1 MSYYFSARSLIASI
15 INLMSEII
23 NVIGGGLAGVEAAW
37 QAARL
42 GVKVRLYE
50 MRPVQQ
56 TPAHRT
62 DKLAEIVCSN
72 SLKTD
77 EPGTAPYLLKEE
89 LRRGR
94 SLVME
99 AAAATR
105 VPAGAAL
112 SVDRIKFAE
121 LITERI
127 KAHPNIEIVREEV
140 RAIVSIGTTPSAQ
153 SGHPS
158 SEQEGRSQS
167 SPPVLGGVS
176 AASADGVVA
185 LHKEPLH
192 NGVAAETDSYF
203 ASAPLLNKEGSLDDV
218 WIIATGPLT
227 SDSLTESIMKF
238 TGDDQLYFYD
248 AIAPIVAAD
257 SIDMSIAFKAARYGK
272 GGDDYINCPMDRE
285 QYETFINE
293 LLAAKSVPLKRFEE
307 TRWFE
312 SCLPI
317 EEIAR
322 RGVDTLR
329 FGPMKPKGL
338 PDPKTG
344 YEPYACVQLR
354 QENLMADA
362 YGLVGFQNHL
372 RYGEQARVLRL
383 IPGLENAEFLQFGQ
397 IHRNTFINSPKI
409 LNEDLSTRTNPNL
422 FFAGQITGVEGY
434 VESVATGWIA
444 GINAVR
450 TLRGQPLLTAPPT
463 SAIGAL
469 CRYVSNVETKNFQP
483 VNITFGLLEP
493 LPVEL
498 RKKHRNKR
506 ERHVIQ
512 VERALT
518 DWDEWLEEIKGRDA
532 KMQAV

>member
-1 MSYYFSARSLIASI
+1 MSTIYWLPVRHLCEYVNAE
-15 INLMSEII
+15 MSENIVNI
-23 NVIGGGLAGVEAAW
+23 IGGGLAGVEAAW
-37 QAARL
+37 QAASL
-42 GVKVRLYE
+42 GVNVRLYE
-50 MRPVQQ
+50 MRPVKQ

-77 EPGTAPYLLKEE
+77 EPGSAPFLLKEE
-89 LRRGR
+89 LRRGG

-121 LITERI
+121 LITEQI
-127 KAHPNIEIVREEV
+127 EANPNIEIVREEIRSIPETRRYA
-140 RAIVSIGTTPSAQ
+140 RA
-153 SGHPS
+153 
-158 SEQEGRSQS
+158 
-167 SPPVLGGVS
+167 PV
-176 AASADGVVA
+176 
-185 LHKEPLH
+185 
-192 NGVAAETDSYF
+192 T
-203 ASAPLLNKEGSLDDV
+203 
-218 WIIATGPLT
+218 IIATGPLT
-227 SDSLTESIMKF
+227 SDALTAEIMRF

-248 AIAPIVAAD
+248 AIAPIIAAD
-257 SIDMSIAFKAARYGK
+257 SIDMSVAFKAARYDK

-285 QYETFINE
+285 RYELFIAE
-293 LLAAKSVPLKRFEE
+293 VLAAKSVPIKRFED
-307 TRWFE
+307 TQWFE

-322 RGVDTLR
+322 RGPETLR

-338 PDPKTG
+338 RHPKTG
-344 YEPYACVQLR
+344 EEPYACVQLR

-362 YGLVGFQNHL
+362 YGMVGFQNHL

-409 LNEDLSTRTNPNL
+409 LNETLATKSNPHL

-434 VESVATGWIA
+434 VESVATGWLA
-444 GINAVR
+444 GMNAVR
-450 TLRGQPLLTAPPT
+450 TLRDQPLLTAPST

-493 LPVEL
+493 LPEDL
-498 RKKHRNKR
+498 RKQHRNKR
-506 ERHVIQ
+506 DRHVIQ
-512 VERALT
+512 VERALK
-518 DWDEWLEEIKGRDA
+518 DWDDFIAAMGRSHA
-532 KMQAV
+532 EAQAAR

>member
-1 MSYYFSARSLIASI
+1 M
-15 INLMSEII
+15 
-23 NVIGGGLAGVEAAW
+23 AGVEAAW
-37 QAARL
+37 QAAES
-42 GVKVRLYE
+42 GVAVRLYE
-50 MRPVQQ
+50 MRPVLQ

-94 SLVME
+94 SLVL
-99 AAAATR
+99 AAAEATR

-121 LITERI
+121 IITEWIER
-127 KAHPNIEIVREEV
+127 HPNIEIVREE
-140 RAIVSIGTTPSAQ
+140 IKEIPK
-153 SGHPS
+153 
-158 SEQEGRSQS
+158 
-167 SPPVLGGVS
+167 GG
-176 AASADGVVA
+176 
-185 LHKEPLH
+185 
-192 NGVAAETDSYF
+192 
-203 ASAPLLNKEGSLDDV
+203 V

-227 SDSLTESIMKF
+227 SDSLTASIMKW

-272 GGDDYINCPMDRE
+272 GGDDYVNCPMNRE
-285 QYETFINE
+285 QYELFVSE
-293 LLAAKSVPLKRFEE
+293 VLAAKSVPLKRFED
-307 TRWFE
+307 THWFE

-344 YEPYACVQLR
+344 KEAYACVQLR

-409 LNEDLSTRTNPNL
+409 LDETLATRKNPKL

-434 VESVATGWIA
+434 VESVGTGWLA
-444 GINAVR
+444 GINAAR
-450 TLRGQPLLTAPPT
+450 LLRRENMLTTPQT

-506 ERHVIQ
+506 DRHHIQ
-512 VERALT
+512 VERALS
-518 DWDEWLEEIKGRDA
+518 DWDEFVGTFL
-532 KMQAV
+532 MQQSHSGVTISL

>member
-1 MSYYFSARSLIASI
+1 MRNQIV
-15 INLMSEII
+15 

-37 QAARL
+37 QAAEM
-42 GVKVRLYE
+42 GANVRLFE
-50 MRPVQQ
+50 MRPVLQ

-72 SLKTD
+72 SLKSD
-77 EPGTAPYLLKEE
+77 EPGSAPYLLKEE
-89 LRRGR
+89 LRRGG

-99 AAAATR
+99 AASATR

-121 LITERI
+121 LITEKI
-127 KAHPNIEIVREEV
+127 EEHPNIEIVREEF
-140 RAIVSIGTTPSAQ
+140 RALPIGRQAA
-153 SGHPS
+153 GV
-158 SEQEGRSQS
+158 
-167 SPPVLGGVS
+167 PV
-176 AASADGVVA
+176 
-185 LHKEPLH
+185 
-192 NGVAAETDSYF
+192 T
-203 ASAPLLNKEGSLDDV
+203 
-218 WIIATGPLT
+218 IIATGPLT
-227 SDSLTESIMKF
+227 SDALTASIMKF
-238 TGDDQLYFYD
+238 SGDDQLYFYD
-248 AIAPIVAAD
+248 AIAPIIAAD
-257 SIDMSIAFKAARYGK
+257 SIDMSIAFKAARYDK

-285 QYETFINE
+285 RYELFISE
-293 LLAAKSVPLKRFEE
+293 VLAAKSVPIKRFED
-307 TRWFE
+307 TQWFE

-322 RGVDTLR
+322 RGPETLR

-338 PDPKTG
+338 RHPKTG
-344 YEPYACVQLR
+344 EEPYACVQLR

-362 YGLVGFQNHL
+362 YGMVGFQNHL

-409 LNEDLSTRTNPNL
+409 LNEDLSTRKNPNL

-434 VESVATGWIA
+434 VESVATGWLA

-450 TLRGQPLLTAPPT
+450 VSRDQALLTAPST

-469 CRYVSNVETKNFQP
+469 CRYVSNVDTKNFQP

-493 LPVEL
+493 LPGEL

-506 ERHVIQ
+506 ERHMVQ
-512 VERALT
+512 VERALA
-518 DWDEWLEEIKGRDA
+518 DWDEWIKEVHHRETDA
-532 KMQAV
+532 QRA

>member
-1 MSYYFSARSLIASI
+1 M
-15 INLMSEII
+15 I

-37 QAARL
+37 QAAKL
-42 GVKVRLYE
+42 GAQVRLYE
-50 MRPVQQ
+50 MRPVMQ

-62 DKLAEIVCSN
+62 DRLAEIVCSN

-89 LRRGR
+89 LRRGG

-112 SVDRIKFAE
+112 SVDRVKFAE

-127 KAHPNIEIVREEV
+127 EAHPNIDVIREEV
-140 RAIVSIGTTPSAQ
+140 TSLYVGAQ
-153 SGHPS
+153 
-158 SEQEGRSQS
+158 
-167 SPPVLGGVS
+167 
-176 AASADGVVA
+176 AASLQNDGD
-185 LHKEPLH
+185 
-192 NGVAAETDSYF
+192 GSRQAACGPT
-203 ASAPLLNKEGSLDDV
+203 
-218 WIIATGPLT
+218 IIATGPLT
-227 SDSLTESIMKF
+227 SDALTLEIMKF

-248 AIAPIVAAD
+248 AIAPIIAAE
-257 SIDMSIAFKAARYGK
+257 SIDMSIAWKAARYDK
-272 GGDDYINCPMDRE
+272 GGADYINCPMDRE
-285 QYETFINE
+285 QYERFIAE
-293 LLAAKSVPLKRFEE
+293 LLEAKSVPLKRFEE
-307 TRWFE
+307 THWFE

-322 RGVDTLR
+322 RGPETLR

-338 PDPKTG
+338 RHPKTG
-344 YEPYACVQLR
+344 KEPYACVQLR

-362 YGLVGFQNHL
+362 YGMVGFQNHL
-372 RYGEQARVLRL
+372 RYGEQERLLRM

-397 IHRNTFINSPKI
+397 IHRNTFINSPQI
-409 LNEDLSTRTNPNL
+409 LNETLATKAEPNL

-434 VESVATGWIA
+434 VESVATGWLA

-450 TLRGQPLLTAPPT
+450 TLRGEPLITAPQT

-498 RKKHRNKR
+498 RKIHKRKR
-506 ERHVIQ
+506 ERHMVQ
-512 VERALT
+512 VERALV
-518 DWDEWLEEIKGRDA
+518 DWDEWMRSLQTRGDGDA
-532 KMQAV
+532 EKRRATP

>member
-1 MSYYFSARSLIASI
+1 MTIKVVTDLIT
-15 INLMSEII
+15 
-23 NVIGGGLAGVEAAW
+23 VIGGGLAGVEAAW

-42 GVKVRLYE
+42 GAKVRLYE
-50 MRPVQQ
+50 MRPVIS

-89 LRRGR
+89 LRRGG
-94 SLVME
+94 SLVMD

-112 SVDRIKFAE
+112 SVDRSKFAE
-121 LITERI
+121 FITEKI
-127 KAHPNIEIVREEV
+127 EQNPSIEIVREEV
-140 RAIVSIGTTPSAQ
+140 KSLTADKRDVC
-153 SGHPS
+153 
-158 SEQEGRSQS
+158 
-167 SPPVLGGVS
+167 SPV
-176 AASADGVVA
+176 
-185 LHKEPLH
+185 
-192 NGVAAETDSYF
+192 
-203 ASAPLLNKEGSLDDV
+203 
-218 WIIATGPLT
+218 IIATGPLT
-227 SDSLTESIMKF
+227 SDALTAEIMRF

-272 GGDDYINCPMDRE
+272 GGDDYINCPMSRDE
-285 QYETFINE
+285 YQTFYDALVE
-293 LLAAKSVPLKRFEE
+293 AKSVPLKRFED

-338 PDPKTG
+338 PDPRTG
-344 YEPYACVQLR
+344 EEPYACVQLR

-362 YGLVGFQNHL
+362 YGFVGFQNHL
-372 RYGEQARVLRL
+372 RYGEQERVLRL
-383 IPGLENAEFLQFGQ
+383 IPGLQAAEFLQFGQ

-409 LNEDLSTRTNPNL
+409 LNENLSTRANPRL

-434 VESVATGWIA
+434 VESVATGWLA
-444 GINAVR
+444 GHNAVR
-450 TLRGQPLLTAPPT
+450 TLRGQALLTAPQT

-498 RKKHRNKR
+498 RKKYRNKR
-506 ERHVIQ
+506 ERHAVQ
-512 VERALT
+512 VERALR
-518 DWDEWLEEIKGRDA
+518 DWDDWLGTHAPSRA
-532 KMQAV
+532 TLHAV

>member
-1 MSYYFSARSLIASI
+1 MGDL
-15 INLMSEII
+15 I

-37 QAARL
+37 QAGEA
-42 GVKVRLYE
+42 GAKVRLYE
-50 MRPVQQ
+50 MRPVLQ

-72 SLKTD
+72 SLKSD
-77 EPGTAPYLLKEE
+77 EPGSAPYLLKEE
-89 LRRGR
+89 LRRGG

-99 AAAATR
+99 AASATR

-121 LITERI
+121 LITEKI
-127 KAHPNIEIVREEV
+127 EAHPNIEIVREEF
-140 RAIVSIGTTPSAQ
+140 RELPN
-153 SGHPS
+153 
-158 SEQEGRSQS
+158 GRR
-167 SPPVLGGVS
+167 
-176 AASADGVVA
+176 D
-185 LHKEPLH
+185 
-192 NGVAAETDSYF
+192 
-203 ASAPLLNKEGSLDDV
+203 ASAPV
-218 WIIATGPLT
+218 TIIATGPLT
-227 SDSLTESIMKF
+227 SDALTASIMKF
-238 TGDDQLYFYD
+238 SGDDQLYFYD

-257 SIDMSIAFKAARYGK
+257 SIDMSVAFKAARYDK

-285 QYETFINE
+285 HYELFISE
-293 LLAAKSVPLKRFEE
+293 VLAAKSVPIKRFED
-307 TRWFE
+307 TQWFE

-322 RGVDTLR
+322 RGPETLR

-338 PDPKTG
+338 RHPKTG
-344 YEPYACVQLR
+344 EEPYACVQLR

-362 YGLVGFQNHL
+362 YGMVGFQNHL
-372 RYGEQARVLRL
+372 KYGEQARVLRL

-409 LNEDLSTRTNPNL
+409 LNEDLSTRKDPHL

-434 VESVATGWIA
+434 VESVATGWLA

-450 TLRGQPLLTAPPT
+450 VLRDQPLLTAPST

-506 ERHVIQ
+506 DRHTIQ
-512 VERALT
+512 VERALA
-518 DWDEWLEEIKGRDA
+518 DWDNWIKDVHHKDSEAQRA
-532 KMQAV
+532 

>member
-1 MSYYFSARSLIASI
+1 MRSE
-15 INLMSEII
+15 EIVI
-23 NVIGGGLAGVEAAW
+23 VIGGGLAGVEAAW
-37 QAARL
+37 QAAGAGAR
-42 GVKVRLYE
+42 VRLYE
-50 MRPVQQ
+50 MRPVMQ

-72 SLKTD
+72 SLKSD

-112 SVDRIKFAE
+112 SVDRVRFAE

-127 KAHPNIEIVREEV
+127 EAHPDIEIVREE
-140 RAIVSIGTTPSAQ
+140 AVSVEACRP
-153 SGHPS
+153 HP
-158 SEQEGRSQS
+158 GV
-167 SPPVLGGVS
+167 PV
-176 AASADGVVA
+176 
-185 LHKEPLH
+185 
-192 NGVAAETDSYF
+192 
-203 ASAPLLNKEGSLDDV
+203 
-218 WIIATGPLT
+218 IIATGPLT
-227 SDSLTESIMKF
+227 SDSLTAEIMRL

-272 GGDDYINCPMDRE
+272 GGDDYINCPMSRDE
-285 QYETFINE
+285 Y
-293 LLAAKSVPLKRFEE
+293 LAFYDALIEARSVPLKRFEE

-338 PDPKTG
+338 PDPRTG
-344 YEPYACVQLR
+344 EEPYACVQLR

-362 YGLVGFQNHL
+362 YGMVGFQNHL
-372 RYGEQARVLRL
+372 RYGEQERVLRL
-383 IPGLENAEFLQFGQ
+383 IPGLQNAEFLQFGQ

-409 LNEDLSTRTNPNL
+409 LTETLAARSDPRL

-434 VESVATGWIA
+434 VESVATGWLA

-450 TLRGQPLLTAPPT
+450 GSRGKPMLIAPPT

-469 CRYVSNVETKNFQP
+469 CRYVSNVETRNFQP

-493 LPVEL
+493 LPAEL

-506 ERHVIQ
+506 ERHIVQ
-512 VERALT
+512 VERALE
-518 DWDEWLEEIKGRDA
+518 DWDAFLA
-532 KMQAV
+532 QSAAAAAS